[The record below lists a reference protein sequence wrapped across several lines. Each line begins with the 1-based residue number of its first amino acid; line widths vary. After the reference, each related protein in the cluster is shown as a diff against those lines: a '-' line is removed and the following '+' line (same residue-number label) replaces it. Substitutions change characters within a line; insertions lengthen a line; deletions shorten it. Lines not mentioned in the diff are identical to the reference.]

1 MYDCCYNYNVC
12 CEYFNKI
19 LYNRENCIGGH
30 TMSETVFSKILKG
43 EIPSY
48 KVYEDE
54 YTYAFLDISQVSK
67 GHTLV
72 IPKTAAA
79 DMLSIAPSDLQHVI
93 TSVQKVAKAVDKAFQ
108 PDGIN
113 VIQNNRAYAD
123 QSVFHLHF
131 HIIPRYKDDIDG
143 FGYIWET
150 HPDTLDMESLK
161 TNIANAIE

>member
-1 MYDCCYNYNVC
+1 
-12 CEYFNKI
+12 
-19 LYNRENCIGGH
+19 
-30 TMSETVFSKILKG
+30 MSETVFSKILKG

-54 YTYAFLDISQVSK
+54 YTYAFLDISQVSR

-72 IPKTAAA
+72 IPKNAAP
-79 DMLSIAPSDLQHVI
+79 DMLSIDPSDLQHVI

-113 VIQNNRAYAD
+113 VIQNNRAFAD

-131 HIIPRYKDDIDG
+131 HIIPRYKDDVDG
-143 FGYIWET
+143 FGYVWET

-161 TNIANAIE
+161 TDIANAIE

>member
-1 MYDCCYNYNVC
+1 
-12 CEYFNKI
+12 
-19 LYNRENCIGGH
+19 
-30 TMSETVFSKILKG
+30 MSETVFSKILKG

-72 IPKTAAA
+72 IPKNAAP
-79 DMLSIAPSDLQHVI
+79 DMLSIDPSDLQHVI
-93 TSVQKVAKAVDKAFQ
+93 TSVQKVAKAIDKAFQ

-113 VIQNNRAYAD
+113 VIQNNRAFAD

-131 HIIPRYKDDIDG
+131 HIIPRYKDDVDG
-143 FGYIWET
+143 FGYVWET

-161 TNIANAIE
+161 ADIANAIE

>member
-1 MYDCCYNYNVC
+1 
-12 CEYFNKI
+12 
-19 LYNRENCIGGH
+19 
-30 TMSETVFSKILKG
+30 MSETVFSKILKG

-72 IPKTAAA
+72 IPKNAAP

-131 HIIPRYKDDIDG
+131 HVIPRYKDDIDG

>member
-1 MYDCCYNYNVC
+1 
-12 CEYFNKI
+12 
-19 LYNRENCIGGH
+19 
-30 TMSETVFSKILKG
+30 MSETVFSKILKG

-79 DMLSIAPSDLQHVI
+79 DMLSIAPSALQHVI

>member
-1 MYDCCYNYNVC
+1 
-12 CEYFNKI
+12 
-19 LYNRENCIGGH
+19 
-30 TMSETVFSKILKG
+30 MSETVFSKILKG

-72 IPKTAAA
+72 IPKNAAP
-79 DMLSIAPSDLQHVI
+79 DMLSIDPSDLQHVI
-93 TSVQKVAKAVDKAFQ
+93 TSVQKVAKAIDKAFQ

-113 VIQNNRAYAD
+113 VIQNNRAFAD

-131 HIIPRYKDDIDG
+131 HIIPRYKDDVDG
-143 FGYIWET
+143 FGYVWET

-161 TNIANAIE
+161 TDIANAIE

>member
-1 MYDCCYNYNVC
+1 
-12 CEYFNKI
+12 
-19 LYNRENCIGGH
+19 
-30 TMSETVFSKILKG
+30 MSETVFGKILKG

-54 YTYAFLDISQVSK
+54 CTYAFLDISQVSK

-72 IPKTAAA
+72 IPKTPAE
-79 DMLSIAPSDLQHVI
+79 DILSINADDLAKVI
-93 TSVQKVAKAVDKAFQ
+93 QSVQKVAQAIDAAFQ

-113 VIQNNRAYAD
+113 VVQNNRAFAD

-131 HIIPRYKDDIDG
+131 HIIPRYAEDVDG

-150 HPDTLDMESLK
+150 HADAFKAEAMENLK
-161 TNIANAIE
+161 NQISAAIK

>member
-1 MYDCCYNYNVC
+1 
-12 CEYFNKI
+12 
-19 LYNRENCIGGH
+19 
-30 TMSETVFSKILKG
+30 MSETVFSKILKG

-72 IPKTAAA
+72 IPKNAAP
-79 DMLSIAPSDLQHVI
+79 DMLSIDPSDLQHVI

-113 VIQNNRAYAD
+113 VIQNNRAFAD
-123 QSVFHLHF
+123 QSIFHLHF
-131 HIIPRYKDDIDG
+131 HIIPRYKDDVDG
-143 FGYIWET
+143 FGYVWET

>member
-1 MYDCCYNYNVC
+1 
-12 CEYFNKI
+12 
-19 LYNRENCIGGH
+19 
-30 TMSETVFSKILKG
+30 MSETVFSKILKG

-72 IPKTAAA
+72 IPKNAAP
-79 DMLSIAPSDLQHVI
+79 DMLSIDPSDLQHVI

-113 VIQNNRAYAD
+113 VIQNNRAFAD

-143 FGYIWET
+143 FGYVWET

-161 TNIANAIE
+161 TDIANAIE

>member
-1 MYDCCYNYNVC
+1 
-12 CEYFNKI
+12 
-19 LYNRENCIGGH
+19 
-30 TMSETVFSKILKG
+30 MSETVFSKILKG

-72 IPKTAAA
+72 IPKNAAP
-79 DMLSIAPSDLQHVI
+79 DMLSIDPSDLQHVI

-131 HIIPRYKDDIDG
+131 HIIPRYKDDVDG
-143 FGYIWET
+143 FGYVWET
-150 HPDTLDMESLK
+150 YPDTLDMESLK
-161 TNIANAIE
+161 TDIANAIE

>member
-1 MYDCCYNYNVC
+1 
-12 CEYFNKI
+12 
-19 LYNRENCIGGH
+19 
-30 TMSETVFSKILKG
+30 MSETVFSKILKG

-72 IPKTAAA
+72 IPKNAAP
-79 DMLSIAPSDLQHVI
+79 DMLSIDPSDLQHVI

-131 HIIPRYKDDIDG
+131 HIIPRYKDDVDG
-143 FGYIWET
+143 FGYVWET

-161 TNIANAIE
+161 TDIANAIE

>member
-1 MYDCCYNYNVC
+1 
-12 CEYFNKI
+12 
-19 LYNRENCIGGH
+19 
-30 TMSETVFSKILKG
+30 MSETVFSKILKG

-72 IPKTAAA
+72 IPKNATP
-79 DMLSIAPSDLQHVI
+79 DMLSIDPSDLQHVI

-131 HIIPRYKDDIDG
+131 HIIPRYKDDVDG
-143 FGYIWET
+143 FGYVWET

-161 TNIANAIE
+161 TDIANAIE

>member
-1 MYDCCYNYNVC
+1 
-12 CEYFNKI
+12 
-19 LYNRENCIGGH
+19 
-30 TMSETVFSKILKG
+30 MSETVFSKILKG

-72 IPKTAAA
+72 IPKNAAP
-79 DMLSIAPSDLQHVI
+79 DMLSIDPSDLQHVI

-131 HIIPRYKDDIDG
+131 HIIPRYKDDVDG

-161 TNIANAIE
+161 TDIANAIE

>member
-1 MYDCCYNYNVC
+1 
-12 CEYFNKI
+12 
-19 LYNRENCIGGH
+19 
-30 TMSETVFSKILKG
+30 MSETVFSKILKG

-72 IPKTAAA
+72 IPKTAAP

-131 HIIPRYKDDIDG
+131 HVIPRYKDDIDG

>member
-1 MYDCCYNYNVC
+1 
-12 CEYFNKI
+12 
-19 LYNRENCIGGH
+19 
-30 TMSETVFSKILKG
+30 MSETVFSKILKG

-72 IPKTAAA
+72 IPKNAAP
-79 DMLSIAPSDLQHVI
+79 DMLSIDPSDLQHVI

-113 VIQNNRAYAD
+113 VIQNNRAFAD

-131 HIIPRYKDDIDG
+131 HIIPRYKDDVDG
-143 FGYIWET
+143 FGYVWET

-161 TNIANAIE
+161 TDIANAIE